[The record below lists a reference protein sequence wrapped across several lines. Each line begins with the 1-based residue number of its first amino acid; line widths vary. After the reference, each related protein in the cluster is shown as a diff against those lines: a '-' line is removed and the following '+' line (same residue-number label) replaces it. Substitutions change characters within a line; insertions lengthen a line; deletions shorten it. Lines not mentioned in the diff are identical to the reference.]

1 MCLILKRGIM
11 MEEEKKQR
19 IYKTIMLIVLVAV
32 ITFICT
38 TVFLYNKLGS
48 STDSQYIMVTGSQET
63 DTLRGKLN
71 SFKKLIDKIYMGDVD
86 EAKLEEGAIKG
97 YIEALGDEYS
107 EYYTKEEMQEVETA
121 TYGSFSG
128 IGVYLTQYADTN
140 EIIVLATIEDSP
152 AEKAE
157 IMPEDVITKVNGVS
171 CEDKPLEVVTAE
183 IKGQEN
189 TTVDI
194 EVLRNGETKKFTI
207 ERKKIKINHIKA
219 EIKEGNIGYI
229 NIATFDQ
236 GCANEFKQKVSQL
249 QEQGAKSLIIDL
261 RNNGGGIVDEAI
273 EIADMIVD
281 KDATTLI
288 TIDKNKNEEVKK
300 SSIAPTINMPI
311 TLLVNGNTASASEIL
326 AGILKDNNK
335 AKIIGTTTYGKG
347 VIQQLMTL
355 KDGTGIKL
363 TTNEYLTPNRN
374 KINKIGIKPDE
385 EINLPDDAK
394 NTYIVTEE
402 QDTQLQRAMQYL
414 RELNL

>member
-1 MCLILKRGIM
+1 M
-11 MEEEKKQR
+11 
-19 IYKTIMLIVLVAV
+19 
-32 ITFICT
+32 
-38 TVFLYNKLGS
+38 
-48 STDSQYIMVTGSQET
+48 
-63 DTLRGKLN
+63 
-71 SFKKLIDKIYMGDVD
+71 
-86 EAKLEEGAIKG
+86 
-97 YIEALGDEYS
+97 
-107 EYYTKEEMQEVETA
+107 
-121 TYGSFSG
+121 
-128 IGVYLTQYADTN
+128 
-140 EIIVLATIEDSP
+140 
-152 AEKAE
+152 
-157 IMPEDVITKVNGVS
+157 
-171 CEDKPLEVVTAE
+171 
-183 IKGQEN
+183 
-189 TTVDI
+189 
-194 EVLRNGETKKFTI
+194 
-207 ERKKIKINHIKA
+207 
-219 EIKEGNIGYI
+219 
-229 NIATFDQ
+229 
-236 GCANEFKQKVSQL
+236 

>member
-19 IYKTIMLIVLVAV
+19 IHKTIMLIVLVAV

-48 STDSQYIMVTGSQET
+48 RTDSQYIMVTGSQET

-157 IMPEDVITKVNGVS
+157 IMPEDVITKVNGV
-171 CEDKPLEVVTAE
+171 
-183 IKGQEN
+183 
-189 TTVDI
+189 
-194 EVLRNGETKKFTI
+194 
-207 ERKKIKINHIKA
+207 
-219 EIKEGNIGYI
+219 
-229 NIATFDQ
+229 
-236 GCANEFKQKVSQL
+236 
-249 QEQGAKSLIIDL
+249 
-261 RNNGGGIVDEAI
+261 
-273 EIADMIVD
+273 
-281 KDATTLI
+281 
-288 TIDKNKNEEVKK
+288 
-300 SSIAPTINMPI
+300 
-311 TLLVNGNTASASEIL
+311 
-326 AGILKDNNK
+326 
-335 AKIIGTTTYGKG
+335 
-347 VIQQLMTL
+347 
-355 KDGTGIKL
+355 
-363 TTNEYLTPNRN
+363 
-374 KINKIGIKPDE
+374 
-385 EINLPDDAK
+385 
-394 NTYIVTEE
+394 
-402 QDTQLQRAMQYL
+402 
-414 RELNL
+414 